1 MSATQLIEVAGERLV
16 LDAARAVYWPRARTL
31 LVADVHLGKAQ
42 VFRRAGIP
50 IPQGST
56 TSDLARLDAAI
67 ARHDV
72 ARVLVLGDLVH
83 GASRTSDP
91 WLAKVR
97 AWRDAH
103 AALEMRVVLGNHD
116 RHFDPR
122 ETGFDVTRG
131 ALVEPPFAFA
141 HHPVAHSGAYALAG
155 HLHPGVELRELGSRA
170 RLPVFWF
177 GRGVGVLPAFGRM
190 TGLAM
195 VEPAAD
201 DTIVAVVDTQLLPLR
216 AAAFAAA
223 TR

>member
-1 MSATQLIEVAGERLV
+1 VSATHLIEVAGERLV
-16 LDAARAVYWPRARTL
+16 LDAARVVYWPRARTL
-31 LVADVHLGKAQ
+31 LVADVHFGKAQ

-56 TSDLARLDAAI
+56 SSDLARLDAAI

-83 GASRTSDP
+83 GAARADDL
-91 WLAKVR
+91 WLARVR
-97 AWRDAH
+97 AWRAAH
-103 AALEMRVVLGNHD
+103 AAVEMRVVPGNHD

-122 ETGFDVTRG
+122 ETGFDITRG
-131 ALVEPPFAFA
+131 VLVERPFAFA
-141 HHPVAHSGAYALAG
+141 HHPAACPDAYVLAG
-155 HLHPGVELRELGSRA
+155 HLHPGLELRELGARA

-177 GRGVGVLPAFGRM
+177 GRDVGVLPAFGRM

-195 VEPAAD
+195 VEPDAGD
-201 DTIVAVVDTQLLPLR
+201 RIVAVVDTELLPLR

-223 TR
+223 SR